1 MGERRKLL
9 VVVICVDGERMGKGE
24 ISRCTGYWVVN
35 VMGRCFD
42 GGDCDGVAIRW
53 R

>member
-1 MGERRKLL
+1 MSEREELL
-9 VVVICVDGERMGKGE
+9 GAVKWVDNERMGKGE
-24 ISRCTGYWVVN
+24 ILRCTGYWVVN